1 MRFTLALSLISVLAL
16 GAELQTD
23 PAGTFSILVPGALL
37 PCALAPGQLACPAS
51 NPALTIS
58 TKNTTAGASVALMA
72 LNAEDAIQ
80 NKPQFKMVKKET
92 VMLDGYKAIV
102 QTMTFNNLSNVTL
115 PVMIRTLSVV
125 AGTKAISVEMACNQ
139 STCEQLIP
147 GFDEAIQ
154 SLHLAAPG
162 KTLKGSSESSGMNMQ
177 NFLKGFKF

>member
-1 MRFTLALSLISVLAL
+1 MRFTIALSLLSAIALA
-16 GAELQTD
+16 GELQVD
-23 PAGTFSILVPGALL
+23 PAGTFSILVPSALL
-37 PCALAPGQLACPAS
+37 PCTLSPGQLACPAS

-58 TKNTTAGASVALMA
+58 TKDTSLGASVALMA

-80 NKPQFKMVKKET
+80 NKPQFKMVRKES

-115 PVMIRTLSVV
+115 PVMVRTLSAV
-125 AGTKAISVEMACNQ
+125 AGTKAVSVEMACNQ
-139 STCEQLIP
+139 NSCEQLIP

-162 KTLKGSSESSGMNMQ
+162 KKLKGNSESSGMSLQ
-177 NFLKGFKF
+177 NLLKGFKF